1 MPWWPFGGGVVAAE
15 WNMEQPEED
24 EAFDVDG
31 FLKLLADVMRD
42 SATGVVSARI
52 HVRDG
57 LPWAMAVEFETAGA
71 RAA

>member
-1 MPWWPFGGGVVAAE
+1 VVAVGGGSIVAAE
-15 WNMEQPEED
+15 WNMEQLKD
-24 EAFDVDG
+24 EAVDATG
-31 FLKLLADVMRD
+31 FLELLADVMRD

-57 LPWAMAVEFETAGA
+57 LPWAMAVAFEHTVA

>member
-1 MPWWPFGGGVVAAE
+1 
-15 WNMEQPEED
+15 MEQLKD
-24 EAFDVDG
+24 EAVDATG
-31 FLKLLADVMRD
+31 FLELLADVMRD

-57 LPWAMAVEFETAGA
+57 LPWAMAVAFEHTVA

>member
-1 MPWWPFGGGVVAAE
+1 MA
-15 WNMEQPEED
+15 QPED
-24 EAFDVDG
+24 DAFDVAG
-31 FLKLLADVMRD
+31 FLELLADVMRD

-57 LPWAMAVEFETAGA
+57 RPWAMAVEFQSAGV

>member
-1 MPWWPFGGGVVAAE
+1 VVAVGGSSIVAAE
-15 WNMEQPEED
+15 WNMEQLKD
-24 EAFDVDG
+24 EAVDATG
-31 FLKLLADVMRD
+31 FLELLADVMRD

-57 LPWAMAVEFETAGA
+57 LPWAMAVVFEKTGA